1 MTTPSEKMGKET
13 SPGSS
18 ASLMEA
24 TCSSELLLD
33 LVTANRILCDQK
45 VVDAFGHVSARHDR
59 YPDRFLLARNMAPA
73 LVETGDIMEFDLDG
87 NPLMANGPSI
97 YVERFIHAEI
107 YRARPD
113 VHAVVHSHSPS
124 IIPFTVS
131 PDTPLRPLW
140 HVSAF
145 LGLGGDVG
153 VPVFEIRAF
162 AGLATDM
169 LVRNSRLGAA
179 LAETL
184 ANGPIVLMRGHGSTS
199 VGSDLRQAVY
209 RAVYAEVNAR
219 LQAEAIRL
227 GTITFL
233 TEGESV
239 NASAAND
246 TQLNR
251 VWDFWKMKAYGS
263 L

>member
-1 MTTPSEKMGKET
+1 
-13 SPGSS
+13 
-18 ASLMEA
+18 
-24 TCSSELLLD
+24 
-33 LVTANRILCDQK
+33 
-45 VVDAFGHVSARHDR
+45 
-59 YPDRFLLARNMAPA
+59 
-73 LVETGDIMEFDLDG
+73 
-87 NPLMANGPSI
+87 
-97 YVERFIHAEI
+97 
-107 YRARPD
+107 
-113 VHAVVHSHSPS
+113 
-124 IIPFTVS
+124 
-131 PDTPLRPLW
+131 
-140 HVSAF
+140 
-145 LGLGGDVG
+145 
-153 VPVFEIRAF
+153 
-162 AGLATDM
+162 
-169 LVRNSRLGAA
+169 
-179 LAETL
+179 
-184 ANGPIVLMRGHGSTS
+184 